1 MKIAPKSYSTDN
13 RAHRWLY
20 RSTSAILVTLAT
32 SMSAQG
38 DTPTR
43 PSLSPATENIH
54 LYGETAQPDVIGKE
68 YMVFETTGNKT
79 VGAFYLP
86 QSEFSCFYGRFQG
99 TRLNLTLIDS
109 YDRQQYSLTLR
120 LNSGNGLTASRQP
133 HMGEPTYQP
142 IGKLGSFDRQ
152 VIATCKQQLQENQY

>member
-1 MKIAPKSYSTDN
+1 MKIAPKSHSTDN
-13 RAHRWLY
+13 RRQHWLY
-20 RSTSAILVTLAT
+20 ITAIALLAT
-32 SMSAQG
+32 FATTMTARA
-38 DTPTR
+38 DR
-43 PSLSPATENIH
+43 PIRSNLSPAGDNIY
-54 LYGETAQPDVIGKE
+54 LYGETDQPDVVGKE

-79 VGAFYLP
+79 IGALYLP

-109 YDRQQYSLTLR
+109 YDRQKYALTLR

-142 IGKLGSFDRQ
+142 IGKLGNFDRQ
-152 VIATCKQQLQENQY
+152 VIASCKLQLEEQQ